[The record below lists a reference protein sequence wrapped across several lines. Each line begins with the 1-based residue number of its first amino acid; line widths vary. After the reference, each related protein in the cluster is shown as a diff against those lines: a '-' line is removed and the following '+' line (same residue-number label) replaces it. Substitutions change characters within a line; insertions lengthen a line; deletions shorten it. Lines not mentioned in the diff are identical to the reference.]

1 MNVMNRKLFA
11 NRDARRK
18 LASMGGIVT
27 SSPEL
32 INTVQSFRR
41 GGRTITFGNTKLV
54 LFDDGEMYAELEDG
68 SRVKLNETQK
78 AEIKALLKIR
88 NERLRDEVIEKGAT
102 AKGPGVFADTL
113 DDISTVSP
121 EVSEEVEKQSRVLK
135 VLAAGKGLAETAKEF
150 GLGAL
155 EVADIAGGV
164 LGLGF
169 NELSALTGEG
179 IATLLNAAGVPEDFN
194 IAGVDLSPSA
204 FAREAGDIRQAGRD
218 FLFDEGNIA
227 PRLTGIP
234 LSYIEDRLKADEEQK
249 ALSDFATQ
257 NRIGPIR
264 GALTTPEQRAE
275 IAAQSDAA
283 IKRASAETLRDT
295 GESVPF
301 TGRTDLLSV
310 KPKSGVMSSLDGSE
324 VLFDLLQGGDTV
336 PDKTALVGFEG
347 GDRINPPVSSS
358 SGVGE
363 GIMSQAP
370 GFSVPD
376 VEIGEAGLERAREIA
391 ERETAIR
398 NALQDPST
406 YGITDVMDFL
416 TDDDVGIPAERR
428 GYNAFLDKEDKKR
441 LRATVD
447 NPLEF
452 PKYAKA
458 MNKISFPQ
466 GGTDEDEVKRNKAV
480 TDLNRRALDYYR
492 TDTFVPPSEIYG
504 DVIGGDVPTIAKYQ
518 GASPEEVQAI
528 RDRLAREA
536 AAEEAA
542 KEQGFFTEKDED
554 IQSEYD
560 EALAKQQAM
569 LDADADAASLEDL
582 KTTAEEIEEKKKKID
597 PETLPVL
604 GEEDADAEARAAQ
617 EESFSLSDAPK
628 KIQENLK
635 KNPDNPAGAVTKT
648 TLNDEGIDTSN
659 MSLKERVKSMR
670 GVLSELV
677 GDSDEDKNEEF
688 WLAMA
693 RIGFGVAAGE
703 DPNALK
709 NIADGVLDGIT
720 QIAKDRKAD
729 KKRDDDLT
737 LAAFDMVRQ
746 DERDALN
753 YQRQIGLIDARQRAT
768 QDEDISNAFRL
779 QKNAYVKSLTDMV
792 PAYGP
797 GSNASIEEINRK
809 ATDLAFQ
816 DLATQFSPTVLK
828 QSTLYQSPS
837 NKTFIDNAIEAL
849 NAQQYL

>member
-68 SRVKLNETQK
+68 SRVKLNEAQK

-113 DDISTVSP
+113 EELSTVSP
-121 EVSEEVEKQSRVLK
+121 EVRQEVDKQSQVLDVLK
-135 VLAAGKGLAETAKEF
+135 RGKGIREAAIAT
-150 GLGAL
+150 GLT
-155 EVADIAGGV
+155 VADILDVAAGTLGV
-164 LGLGF
+164 SANEIIALG
-169 NELSALTGEG
+169 TEG
-179 IATLLNAAGVPEDFN
+179 LAAALNAAGFEGASRTAAEQ
-194 IAGVDLSPSA
+194 AGEL
-204 FAREAGDIRQAGRD
+204 RESGRD
-218 FLFDEGNIA
+218 FVFKEGDFNLFDPSTY
-227 PRLTGIP
+227 PRVLGLPGEVIK
-234 LSYIEDRLKADEEQK
+234 RRADERKLIKQT
-249 ALSDFATQ
+249 SDVAPGV
-257 NRIGPIR
+257 GPVK

-283 IKRASAETLRDT
+283 IKRASPETLRDT
-295 GESVPF
+295 GESVGF

-310 KPKSGVMSSLDGSE
+310 EPKSGVMSSLDGSE

-336 PDKTALVGFEG
+336 PDKTASVGFEG
-347 GDRINPPVSSS
+347 GNRITPPVSSS
-358 SGVGE
+358 SGFGE

-370 GFSVPD
+370 GISVPD
-376 VEIGEAGLERAREIA
+376 VATLQSGLEDARKQAAEDVKLRKFIATEDPQFYNPLAKEMGQRARE
-391 ERETAIR
+391 
-398 NALQDPST
+398 
-406 YGITDVMDFL
+406 
-416 TDDDVGIPAERR
+416 
-428 GYNAFLDKEDKKR
+428 
-441 LRATVD
+441 
-447 NPLEF
+447 
-452 PKYAKA
+452 
-458 MNKISFPQ
+458 
-466 GGTDEDEVKRNKAV
+466 
-480 TDLNRRALDYYR
+480 YYD
-492 TDTFVPPSEIYG
+492 TDTFTPPSEIYS
-504 DVIGGDVPTIAKYQ
+504 DLLGGDPRAIARYQ
-518 GASPEEVQAI
+518 GESPEEVQAI
-528 RDRLAREA
+528 SDRLAREA

-554 IQSEYD
+554 IQSEFD
-560 EALAKQQAM
+560 EAIAKQQAM
-569 LDADADAASLEDL
+569 LDADADAAALEDL
-582 KTTAEEIEEKKKKID
+582 KTTAEEIEEKKKEID

-604 GEEDADAEARAAQ
+604 GEEDADADAKAAQ

-628 KIQENLK
+628 KIQKSLNE
-635 KNPDNPAGAVTKT
+635 NPDDPAGAVTKS
-648 TLNDEGIDTSN
+648 TLNDGGIDTSN

-693 RIGFGVAAGE
+693 RIGFGIAAGE

-746 DERDALN
+746 DDRAAAKFERDKELAG
-753 YQRQIGLIDARQRAT
+753 IRASAT
-768 QDEDISNAFRL
+768 SPYGKRTDPLTLAFRL
-779 QKNAYVKSLTDMV
+779 ADNAVKNYEFDSIDEALEHFKGVV
-792 PAYGP
+792 GREYGIDLGGKEDP
-797 GSNASIEEINRK
+797 DYAPKTAEELNTAAINRG
-809 ATDLAFQ
+809 D
-816 DLATQFSPTVLK
+816 
-828 QSTLYQSPS
+828 
-837 NKTFIDNAIEAL
+837 KTFVYNG
-849 NAQQYL
+849 NVYPVVTG

>member
-11 NRDARRK
+11 NRDARQK

-88 NERLRDEVIEKGAT
+88 SERRRDEVIEKGAT

-135 VLAAGKGLAETAKEF
+135 VLAAGKGIAETAKEF

-204 FAREAGDIRQAGRD
+204 FAREAGDIRQTGRG
-218 FLFDEGNIA
+218 FFFDEGNLA

-249 ALSDFATQ
+249 ALSDFAPGV
-257 NRIGPIR
+257 GPVK

-283 IKRASAETLRDT
+283 IKRASPETLRDT

-336 PDKTALVGFEG
+336 SDKTALVGFEG

-370 GFSVPD
+370 GFSVPNVD
-376 VEIGEAGLERAREIA
+376 IGEAGLEGARKIA

-406 YGITDVMDFL
+406 YGITDVMEFL

-428 GYNAFLDKEDKKR
+428 GYNAFLNKEDKKR
-441 LRATVD
+441 LRAAVD

-452 PKYAKA
+452 PKYARS

-480 TDLNRRALDYYR
+480 SDLNRRALDYYR

-504 DVIGGDVPTIAKYQ
+504 DVIGGDVRAIAKYQ

-528 RDRLAREA
+528 SDRLAREA
-536 AAEEAA
+536 AADEAA

-554 IQSEYD
+554 IQSEFD
-560 EALAKQQAM
+560 EAIAKQQAM

-582 KTTAEEIEEKKKKID
+582 KTTAEEIKEKKEKTD

-604 GEEDADAEARAAQ
+604 GEKDADADAKAAQ
-617 EESFSLSDAPK
+617 EESFSRSDAPK
-628 KIQENLK
+628 KIQKSLK
-635 KNPDNPAGAVTKT
+635 ENPDNPAGAVTT
-648 TLNDEGIDTSN
+648 STLNDEGIDTSN

-670 GVLSELV
+670 GVLSELI

-709 NIADGVLDGIT
+709 NIADGVLDGINE
-720 QIAKDRKAD
+720 IAKDRKAD

-797 GSNASIEEINRK
+797 GSDASIEEINRQ

>member
-11 NRDARRK
+11 NRDARQK

-32 INTVQSFRR
+32 INTVQSFRK

-68 SRVKLNETQK
+68 RRVKLNETQK
-78 AEIKALLKIR
+78 AEINALLEIR
-88 NERLRDEVIEKGAT
+88 NERRRDEVIEKGAT
-102 AKGPGVFADTL
+102 AEGPGVFADTL
-113 DDISTVSP
+113 GDIGSETISP
-121 EVSEEVEKQSRVLK
+121 EVRQEVDKQSQVLD
-135 VLAAGKGLAETAKEF
+135 VLRRGKGIRRAVVETGLNFFDVVDIAAGT
-150 GLGAL
+150 
-155 EVADIAGGV
+155 

-169 NELSALTGEG
+169 NEILSLGTEG
-179 IATLLNAAGVPEDFN
+179 LATALNAAGFEGASRTAAEQ
-194 IAGVDLSPSA
+194 AGEL
-204 FAREAGDIRQAGRD
+204 REAGRD
-218 FLFDEGNIA
+218 FVFKEGDFNLFDGSTYPKILGLPGEV
-227 PRLTGIP
+227 
-234 LSYIEDRLKADEEQK
+234 LKRRADEEK
-249 ALSDFATQ
+249 KIKETSDLAS
-257 NRIGPIR
+257 GVGLVK

-283 IKRASAETLRDT
+283 IKRASPETLRDT
-295 GESVPF
+295 GESVGF
-301 TGRTDLLSV
+301 TGTTDLLSV
-310 KPKSGVMSSLDGSE
+310 TPKSGVMSSLGGSE
-324 VLFDLLQGGDTV
+324 VLFDLLQGRDTV
-336 PDKTALVGFEG
+336 PDKTASVGFEG
-347 GDRINPPVSSS
+347 GDSISSPRDSGSEAGRNLFTKS
-358 SGVGE
+358 S

-370 GFSVPD
+370 GISAPTVD
-376 VEIGEAGLERAREIA
+376 IGEAGLERAREIA
-391 ERETAIR
+391 EREAAIKRYLANSDGFVDALDEANQTGGDRNRVFTLFDRFGEMVADPEETAFKRPVDAAIF
-398 NALQDPST
+398 
-406 YGITDVMDFL
+406 DVNKRAMDF
-416 TDDDVGIPAERR
+416 IR
-428 GYNAFLDKEDKKR
+428 
-441 LRATVD
+441 
-447 NPLEF
+447 
-452 PKYAKA
+452 
-458 MNKISFPQ
+458 S
-466 GGTDEDEVKRNKAV
+466 
-480 TDLNRRALDYYR
+480 
-492 TDTFVPPSEIYG
+492 DTYQPPSEIYG
-504 DVIGGDVPTIAKYQ
+504 DVISGDVPTIAKYQ

-560 EALAKQQAM
+560 EAIAKQQAM
-569 LDADADAASLEDL
+569 LDADADAASLEGL
-582 KTTAEEIEEKKKKID
+582 KTTAEEIEEKKEEEEGEKID
-597 PETLPVL
+597 PKTLPVV
-604 GEEDADAEARAAQ
+604 GEEDANVEAKAAQ
-617 EESFSLSDAPK
+617 EESFSQSDASD
-628 KIQENLK
+628 KIQKNLK
-635 KNPDNPAGAVTKT
+635 KNPKDPAGAVTKS
-648 TLNDEGIDTSN
+648 TLDDEGIDTSN
-659 MSLKERVKSMR
+659 MSLKERVTSMR
-670 GVLSELV
+670 GVLSELI

-709 NIADGVLDGIT
+709 NIADGVLDGINE
-720 QIAKDRKAD
+720 IAKDRKAD

-797 GSNASIEEINRK
+797 GSNASIEEINK
-809 ATDLAFQ
+809 QATDLAFQ